1 MRFLRKKAKVNVPI
15 LNLTKGESMKNI
27 GELMA
32 KAHKVQSQMTILQ
45 TKMAEQEFEGA
56 AANGAVSVVLT
67 GKGNAVRVHVDKYVV
82 DDTDTLEDLLV
93 VAINDSREKSEQY
106 LNSEMQKMQQS
117 LGLPPNFKLPF

>member
-1 MRFLRKKAKVNVPI
+1 
-15 LNLTKGESMKNI
+15 
-27 GELMA
+27 
-32 KAHKVQSQMTILQ
+32 
-45 TKMAEQEFEGA
+45 MAEQEFEGT

-67 GKGNAVRVHVDKYVV
+67 GKGNAVRVHVDKSIV

>member
-1 MRFLRKKAKVNVPI
+1 
-15 LNLTKGESMKNI
+15 MKNI

-45 TKMAEQEFEGA
+45 SKMAEQEFEGS
-56 AANGAVSVVLT
+56 AANGAVTVVLT
-67 GKGNAVRVHVDKYVV
+67 GKGNAVRVHVDKSVV